1 MNPINKESVLACSM
15 KKMTQSTHFPH
26 VLRLAALLLR
36 MHSAQGAQ
44 GIFSNQNGNPT
55 EMRSNNAILFV

>member
-15 KKMTQSTHFPH
+15 KKMTWDFPH

>member
-1 MNPINKESVLACSM
+1 MQQNEPNKQRVSLGMFDE
-15 KKMTQSTHFPH
+15 KND
-26 VLRLAALLLR
+26 LRLISHMFCALR